1 MFQSAKG
8 YECKQEEKE
17 CDSWHSVTEAEI
29 ARGVSN
35 CLYLWKLAFFLCYFP
50 WREENPVLINVF
62 ESIWKTH
69 SALDHIFLQLVSSK
83 LFLKSFLR
91 MTGLGTDRGDPLH
104 SRHLSRWRVAHRWK
118 NLSLTLA
125 GVNEGNFAGISP
137 RPSHIKKYN
146 KRTAQNKHLW
156 TKFIC
161 NIEGCWS

>member
-8 YECKQEEKE
+8 YECEKEEKE
-17 CDSWHSVTEAEI
+17 SDSWHSVTEAEI

-35 CLYLWKLAFFLCYFP
+35 CLYLWKLAFL
-50 WREENPVLINVF
+50 WREENPVWVNVF
-62 ESIWKTH
+62 EFI
-69 SALDHIFLQLVSSK
+69 SASDHIILQLVTSK
-83 LFLKSFLR
+83 LLQMSFLR

-137 RPSHIKKYN
+137 RPSHIKEYN
-146 KRTAQNKHLW
+146 KKTAQNKHLW
-156 TKFIC
+156 TKFIFATLKGVGFC
-161 NIEGCWS
+161 NL